1 MAKSK
6 KLLLACSLCFIS
18 NLATVSASDG
28 QSEFE
33 KKKAEALSSFS
44 ETKEQRN
51 QEFEQSKQ
59 AYLIAFSNVKAEL
72 ATKWDNPELTGETQW
87 VQYTNN
93 DTVKRT
99 VDFETGTIVIEVIDE
114 NLTSGEVD
122 KIIQQQINELETQTT
137 KQAFANDKV
146 LAANNIKPSQKIAD
160 IRVLPKLES
169 SQVLSSQKKE
179 YYKQRNGLS
188 VTRVSMAVSQNT
200 VKDRAQAYIPYV
212 NKMSQKWDVEPAL
225 IFAIMHTESHFNP
238 MAQSHIPAYGLMQ
251 VVPTSAGKD
260 VTKRYLGEEKL
271 LPPEV
276 LFNPEFNID
285 IGTSYLNIL
294 DKHYLKGIQND
305 EKRTYLV
312 ISSYNGG
319 VGSVAKYFSGSTSL
333 EALRKAVHD
342 INADEV
348 YRSLIDDFPY
358 LETREYLKKVQEKRI
373 YYSKWLRSNYS

>member
-59 AYLIAFSNVKAEL
+59 AYLIAFNNVKAEL

-122 KIIQQQINELETQTT
+122 KIIQQQVNELETQTT

-225 IFAIMHTESHFNP
+225 ILAIMHTESHFNP

-319 VGSVAKYFSGSTSL
+319 VGSVAKYFSGATSL